1 VFGKRF
7 VLRADKKLTAFVELE
22 SANSRL
28 RRVCLTSR
36 RDFRAFTVRAPMSG
50 RPQSFWKISAALPS
64 RPLFHTILF
73 DSGCGLHRC
82 GEAGAWGSVLIH
94 RHRTRLVSV

>member
-36 RDFRAFTVRAPMSG
+36 RDFRAFTMRAPMSG
-50 RPQSFWKISAALPS
+50 AS
-64 RPLFHTILF
+64 TIFLENF
-73 DSGCGLHRC
+73 RDTTVATVVPHDI
-82 GEAGAWGSVLIH
+82 V
-94 RHRTRLVSV
+94 